1 MHEPMQDQSRPPQ
14 PRPEGTPR
22 RPEPYLHRGET
33 REPSRAERLARRLGP
48 EQGDRR
54 NPVRGLPS
62 TAAIM
67 GHPIHPMMIPF
78 PITFLTAALATDVAA
93 RTTGDPFWSRTSR
106 WMLGAGIITGLAAGA
121 VGAID
126 YFTIRRAREKSVG
139 KLHAYGNPL
148 ALGLAAANLAM
159 RRGGRSDDLPGDGAI
174 AMSAATAAV
183 LGVTGWAG
191 AELSYRHM
199 VGVAG
204 HGDQHTEEEKRV
216 VP

>member
-1 MHEPMQDQSRPPQ
+1 MHQV
-14 PRPEGTPR
+14 RPEQPKAPRHQPAYTPDER
-22 RPEPYLHRGET
+22 S
-33 REPSRAERLARRLGP
+33 EPSRRGELPRSVQP
-48 EQGDRR
+48 EQGSRAR
-54 NPVRGLPS
+54 PVRGLPS
-62 TAAIM
+62 TAAVM
-67 GHPIHPMMIPF
+67 GHPIHPMLIPF

-93 RTTGDPFWSRTSR
+93 RTTQDPFWSRTSR
-106 WMLGAGIITGLAAGA
+106 WMLGAGIVTGLVAGA

-139 KLHAYGNPL
+139 KLHAYGNPI

-159 RRGGRSDDLPGDGAI
+159 RQKRQADALPGTAEI
-174 AMSAATAAV
+174 ALSMATAAV

-204 HGDQHTEEEKRV
+204 HGDQHTEEEKRY

>member
-1 MHEPMQDQSRPPQ
+1 MEDF
-14 PRPEGTPR
+14 
-22 RPEPYLHRGET
+22 
-33 REPSRAERLARRLGP
+33 REMARP
-48 EQGDRR
+48 EQGSRAR
-54 NPVRGLPS
+54 PVRGLPS
-62 TAAIM
+62 TAAIV
-67 GHPIHPMMIPF
+67 GHPIHPMLIPF

-93 RTTGDPFWSRTSR
+93 RATKDPFWSRTSH
-106 WMLGAGIITGLAAGA
+106 WMLGAGIVTGLVAGA

-139 KLHAYGNPL
+139 KLHAYGNPI

-159 RRGGRSDDLPGDGAI
+159 RQKRQAGAMPSATEI
-174 AMSAATAAV
+174 ALSTATAAV

-204 HGDQHTEEEKRV
+204 HGDQHTEEEKRY

>member
-1 MHEPMQDQSRPPQ
+1 MHQVKPEPPQ
-14 PRPEGTPR
+14 APRYQHDGPS
-22 RPEPYLHRGET
+22 
-33 REPSRAERLARRLGP
+33 EPSQMEDFREMTRP
-48 EQGDRR
+48 EQGSRAR
-54 NPVRGLPS
+54 PVRGLPS
-62 TAAIM
+62 TAAVV
-67 GHPIHPMMIPF
+67 GHPIHPMLIPY

-93 RTTGDPFWSRTSR
+93 RATQDPFWSRTSR
-106 WMLGAGIITGLAAGA
+106 WMLGAGLVTGLVAGA

-159 RRGGRSDDLPGDGAI
+159 RQKRQAGA
-174 AMSAATAAV
+174 MPSAAEIGLSTATAAV

-204 HGDQHTEEEKRV
+204 HGDQHTEEEKRY

>member
-1 MHEPMQDQSRPPQ
+1 MEEDR
-14 PRPEGTPR
+14 
-22 RPEPYLHRGET
+22 ET
-33 REPSRAERLARRLGP
+33 AQP
-48 EQGDRR
+48 EQGSRAR
-54 NPVRGLPS
+54 PARGLPS
-62 TAAIM
+62 TAAVM
-67 GHPIHPMMIPF
+67 GHPIHPMLIPY

-93 RTTGDPFWSRTSR
+93 RATQDPFWSRTSR
-106 WMLGAGIITGLAAGA
+106 WMLGAGLVTGLVAGA

-148 ALGLAAANLAM
+148 ALGLAAANLALRQKRQAGVM
-159 RRGGRSDDLPGDGAI
+159 PG
-174 AMSAATAAV
+174 AAEIGLSTATVVV

-204 HGDQHTEEEKRV
+204 HGDQHTEEEKRY

>member
-1 MHEPMQDQSRPPQ
+1 MSDHEPGGASSLSDYAA
-14 PRPEGTPR
+14 
-22 RPEPYLHRGET
+22 YL
-33 REPSRAERLARRLGP
+33 SP
-48 EQGDRR
+48 EQGSREH
-54 NPVRGLPS
+54 PVRGLPS
-62 TAAIM
+62 TAAIV
-67 GHPIHPMMIPF
+67 GHPIHPMLIPF
-78 PITFLTAALATDVAA
+78 PITFLTVALATDVAA
-93 RTTGDPFWSRTSR
+93 RQTRDPFWSRTSR
-106 WMLGAGIITGLAAGA
+106 WMLGAGIVTGLVAGA

-148 ALGLAAANLAM
+148 ALGLAAANLAL
-159 RRGGRSDDLPGDGAI
+159 RAKRNPADPPSGTELAL
-174 AMSAATAAV
+174 SAGTAAV

-204 HGDQHTEEEKRV
+204 HGDQHTEEEKRR

>member
-1 MHEPMQDQSRPPQ
+1 MQPIGQDQTR
-14 PRPEGTPR
+14 TA
-22 RPEPYLHRGET
+22 
-33 REPSRAERLARRLGP
+33 REPHPSAFQSETGEPSHLMEWAETMGP
-48 EQGDRR
+48 EQGSREH
-54 NPVRGLPS
+54 PVRGLPS
-62 TAAIM
+62 TAAIV
-67 GHPIHPMMIPF
+67 GHPIHPMLIPF

-93 RTTGDPFWSRTSR
+93 RATEDPFWSRTSR
-106 WMLGAGIITGLAAGA
+106 WMLGAGIVTGVVAGA

-148 ALGLAAANLAM
+148 ALGLAAANLALRQKRQAGAM
-159 RRGGRSDDLPGDGAI
+159 PGAAEVGL
-174 AMSAATAAV
+174 SAATAAV

-204 HGDQHTEEEKRV
+204 HGDQHTEEEKRY

>member
-1 MHEPMQDQSRPPQ
+1 MAS
-14 PRPEGTPR
+14 TV
-22 RPEPYLHRGET
+22 L
-33 REPSRAERLARRLGP
+33 ERVASQLGP

-54 NPVRGLPS
+54 APIKGLPS
-62 TAAIM
+62 TAAIV

-78 PITFLTAALATDVAA
+78 PITFLTAALATDLAA
-93 RTTGDPFWSRTSR
+93 RGTHDPFWSRTSR
-106 WMLGAGIITGLAAGA
+106 WLLGAGIITGLAAGA

-148 ALGLAAANLAM
+148 ALALAAGNLAM
-159 RRGGRSDDLPGDGAI
+159 RRDAEDGDVPGASEI
-174 AMSAATAAV
+174 ALSAATAAV
-183 LGVTGWAG
+183 LGITGWAG
-191 AELSYRHM
+191 AELTYRHM

-204 HGDQHTEEEKRV
+204 HNDQHTEEEKRV

>member
-1 MHEPMQDQSRPPQ
+1 MAQSEQESR
-14 PRPEGTPR
+14 
-22 RPEPYLHRGET
+22 T
-33 REPSRAERLARRLGP
+33 R
-48 EQGDRR
+48 
-54 NPVRGLPS
+54 PVRGLPS

-67 GHPIHPMMIPF
+67 GHPIHPMLIPF

-93 RTTGDPFWSRTSR
+93 RATEDPFWSRTSR
-106 WMLGAGIITGLAAGA
+106 WMLGAGIVTGLVAGA

-148 ALGLAAANLAM
+148 ALGLAAANLALRQKHQAGAM
-159 RRGGRSDDLPGDGAI
+159 PGTAEI
-174 AMSAATAAV
+174 ALSTATAAV

-204 HGDQHTEEEKRV
+204 HGDQHTEEEKRY

>member
-1 MHEPMQDQSRPPQ
+1 MHQVKPEPPQ
-14 PRPEGTPR
+14 APRYQHDGPS
-22 RPEPYLHRGET
+22 
-33 REPSRAERLARRLGP
+33 EPSQMEDFREMARP
-48 EQGDRR
+48 EQGSRAR
-54 NPVRGLPS
+54 PVRGLPS
-62 TAAIM
+62 TAAVV
-67 GHPIHPMMIPF
+67 GHPIHPMLIPY

-93 RTTGDPFWSRTSR
+93 RATQDPFWSRTSR
-106 WMLGAGIITGLAAGA
+106 WMLGAGLVTGLVAGA

-148 ALGLAAANLAM
+148 ALGLAAANLAI
-159 RRGGRSDDLPGDGAI
+159 RHKRQAGA
-174 AMSAATAAV
+174 MPSAAEIGLSTATAAV

-204 HGDQHTEEEKRV
+204 HGDQHTEEEKRY

>member
-1 MHEPMQDQSRPPQ
+1 MHQANLEAPQASRHQ
-14 PRPEGTPR
+14 PKRPSISSRME
-22 RPEPYLHRGET
+22 EF
-33 REPSRAERLARRLGP
+33 REMARP
-48 EQGDRR
+48 EQGSRTR
-54 NPVRGLPS
+54 PVRGLPS
-62 TAAIM
+62 TAAVV
-67 GHPIHPMMIPF
+67 GHPIHPMLIPF

-106 WMLGAGIITGLAAGA
+106 WMIGAGIMTGLVAGA

-159 RRGGRSDDLPGDGAI
+159 RQKRQAGA
-174 AMSAATAAV
+174 MPSAAEIGLSTATAAV

-204 HGDQHTEEEKRV
+204 HGDQHTEEEKRY

>member
-1 MHEPMQDQSRPPQ
+1 MHQV
-14 PRPEGTPR
+14 RPEQQAPR
-22 RPEPYLHRGET
+22 HQDLYQPDGQSEPYRMEEI
-33 REPSRAERLARRLGP
+33 REMAQPKQGSRAR
-48 EQGDRR
+48 
-54 NPVRGLPS
+54 PVRGLPS
-62 TAAIM
+62 TAAIV
-67 GHPIHPMMIPF
+67 GHPIHPMLIPY

-93 RTTGDPFWSRTSR
+93 RVTNDPFWSRTSR
-106 WMLGAGIITGLAAGA
+106 WMLGAGLVTGLVAGA

-148 ALGLAAANLAM
+148 ALGLAAANLAI
-159 RRGGRSDDLPGDGAI
+159 RHKRQAGA
-174 AMSAATAAV
+174 MPSAAEIGLSTATAAV

-204 HGDQHTEEEKRV
+204 HGDQHTEEEKRY

>member
-1 MHEPMQDQSRPPQ
+1 MHQVRPEQPQ
-14 PRPEGTPR
+14 PPR
-22 RPEPYLHRGET
+22 RQPAYQADGRS
-33 REPSRAERLARRLGP
+33 EPSYPDELHKEVQS
-48 EQGDRR
+48 EQGSRAR
-54 NPVRGLPS
+54 PVRGLPS
-62 TAAIM
+62 TAAVM
-67 GHPIHPMMIPF
+67 GHPIHPMLIPF

-93 RTTGDPFWSRTSR
+93 RTTEDPFWSRTSR
-106 WMLGAGIITGLAAGA
+106 WMLGAGIVTGLVAGA

-139 KLHAYGNPL
+139 KLHAYGNPI

-159 RRGGRSDDLPGDGAI
+159 RRKRQADALPGTAEI
-174 AMSAATAAV
+174 ALSTATAAV

-204 HGDQHTEEEKRV
+204 HGDQHTEEEKRY